1 MCNVLPLQQIVGGK
15 YLCTSYF
22 SGLLSPHIPPRPS
35 PPECRIDDVEWPL
48 GFFFTT
54 FSIRQRDNDHGYFA
68 LLLLHL
74 AQMVLGL
81 EHQGLT
87 WILYKIRQLLHPPGW
102 SRRRGWQWWQARSD
116 TPQGPTHR
124 WEGARFFPHA
134 RSWLVT
140 TLGHAEKGVQQG
152 GLLNKYLIWSKW
164 LEIRE

>member
-1 MCNVLPLQQIVGGK
+1 MI
-15 YLCTSYF
+15 
-22 SGLLSPHIPPRPS
+22 
-35 PPECRIDDVEWPL
+35 
-48 GFFFTT
+48 
-54 FSIRQRDNDHGYFA
+54 NDHGYFT

-87 WILYKIRQLLHPPGW
+87 RILYKIRRLLHPPGW

-124 WEGARFFPHA
+124 WEGARFFPDA
-134 RSWLVT
+134 RSWPVT

-164 LEIRE
+164 FHNQDSTTRINLPWTSMTSRCFRRGRILMSKLHPHNSSSWPN